1 MTKTIV
7 KIPPILMRI
16 GALES
21 AQPVLAEAKVPK
33 AVGRNLLNIQTS
45 NSKNYSQNPTNLD
58 ENWSVGI
65 LIACSSFH
73 KGSQGSRRDARQ
85 HQNFK

>member
-1 MTKTIV
+1 MTKTII

-21 AQPVLAEAKVPK
+21 AQPVLAEANVPK
-33 AVGRNLLNIQTS
+33 AVGRDLLNIQTS

-65 LIACSSFH
+65 LIACSSCH
-73 KGSQGSRRDARQ
+73 TGSQASRKDPRQ
-85 HQNFK
+85 HPNFK